1 MVLQVA
7 DHWFETRRLADDV
20 TLIWEP
26 HVSPDVRCNIWHVR
40 GRDRDLLLDSGMG
53 VVKLRDEIALVTEKP
68 VLCVASHSH
77 FDHIGGHHEFEQR
90 LIHAAEADILAA
102 PDADNTVL
110 RSYVTPEIF
119 FAAPFAGFDVADY
132 AIKPAPP
139 TRLLHEGDGV
149 DLGDRHFE
157 VLHLPG
163 HSPGCIAL
171 WEAATGTLYSGDVI
185 YDGELYD
192 HLYHSVT
199 EDYIASL
206 ERLKDVPAETV
217 HGGHYASF
225 GRDRL
230 LALIDEY
237 LAGKRKPGCPADALG
252 QSA

>member
-1 MVLQVA
+1 MGLAVA
-7 DHWFETRRLADDV
+7 DRWFETRRLADDV

-53 VVKLRDEIALVTEKP
+53 VVSLRDQVALVTEMP
-68 VLCVASHSH
+68 VVCVASHAH
-77 FDHIGGHHEFEQR
+77 FDHIGGHHEFAER
-90 LIHAAEADILAA
+90 LIHAAEAEILTA

-119 FAAPFAGFDVADY
+119 TAAPFAGFDVADY
-132 AIKPAPP
+132 AIQPAPP
-139 TRLLHEGDGV
+139 TRLLHEGDGI
-149 DLGDRHFE
+149 DLGDRRFE

-163 HSPGCIAL
+163 HSPGSIAL
-171 WEAATGTLYSGDVI
+171 WEDATRTLFSGDVI

-192 HLYHSVT
+192 HLYHSVI
-199 EDYIASL
+199 EAYIVSL
-206 ERLKDVPAETV
+206 ERLKSVPAETV

-230 LALIDEY
+230 LALIDDY
-237 LAGKRKPGCPADALG
+237 LAGKRKAGCPA
-252 QSA
+252 